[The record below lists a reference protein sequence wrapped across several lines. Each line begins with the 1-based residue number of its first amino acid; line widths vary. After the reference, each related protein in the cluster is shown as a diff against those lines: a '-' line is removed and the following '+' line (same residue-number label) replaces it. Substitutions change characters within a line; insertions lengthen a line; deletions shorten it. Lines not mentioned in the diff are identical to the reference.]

1 MKYFENWI
9 ILRKFIVINVYVTIL
24 IHMCLWDSHFNPK
37 SLFQTSF
44 CISIS
49 LLHISPESRVFIV
62 INITIIIINI
72 TIYNN
77 KHNNSNNKSINL
89 LMFDDN
95 KLES

>member
-1 MKYFENWI
+1 MSQFLFTCAYE
-9 ILRKFIVINVYVTIL
+9 IL
-24 IHMCLWDSHFNPK
+24 ILIQ